1 MTGVAGFVSL
11 LIYIHKRR
19 KIPKLSFDGYFKF
32 DKPSGNVPNKVTTYC
47 IRIEDTNIRSEG
59 KVDLCT
65 GFLTV
70 NGSVYMS
77 VWLNNESRH
86 SFVKEALLKLFEVDW
101 SDNVIG
107 FFNTSDKTH
116 TETFF
121 VLASY
126 PERIHSNIKVALGS
140 AKGHCPHSI
149 TMNIEDIINN
159 AECLPI

>member
-1 MTGVAGFVSL
+1 MLGL
-11 LIYIHKRR
+11 
-19 KIPKLSFDGYFKF
+19 
-32 DKPSGNVPNKVTTYC
+32 
-47 IRIEDTNIRSEG
+47 
-59 KVDLCT
+59 

-70 NGSVYMS
+70 SGGVYRSVL
-77 VWLNNESRH
+77 LNNESSH
-86 SFVKEALLKLFEVDW
+86 SFIKEALLKLFEVDW

-116 TETFF
+116 AET

-126 PERIHSNIKVALGS
+126 PERIHSNIKLALES
-140 AKGHCPHSI
+140 PKVHCPHSI